1 MKLTVSFLVR
11 SPVAE
16 KMDDENN
23 ECLEEQLQDGEI
35 ETVVRSPEVRPDDSS
50 QCLHDN
56 VANSSDSDSI
66 IDSLSISNEGSQFD
80 CDEQL
85 ELPNDDIISGCEQD
99 EEGLDTES
107 SIDDDWAEASMEGF
121 ELNDELFEP
130 IYENAKITLCG
141 AYCAIMEFK
150 RVCRL
155 PFSSLAMLLQLLQM
169 LCPPGNNLPRTV
181 YAFKK
186 IFCKASPSKETHCF
200 CADCNV
206 QFREGQ
212 KFCDNTACRKRES
225 SKLIHFDITG
235 AMKRVL
241 LSKLKVVL
249 LGTLGNID

>member
-1 MKLTVSFLVR
+1 
-11 SPVAE
+11 
-16 KMDDENN
+16 MDDKNN

-50 QCLHDN
+50 QCLRDN
-56 VANSSDSDSI
+56 VANSSNSDSI
-66 IDSLSISNEGSQFD
+66 IESLSISKGSQFD
-80 CDEQL
+80 CDDRIVESNEDEQL
-85 ELPNDDIISGCEQD
+85 EIPNDDIISGCEQD
-99 EEGLDTES
+99 KEGLDTES

-130 IYENAKITLCG
+130 IYENTKITLCG

-155 PFSSLAMLLQLLQM
+155 PFSSLAMLLQLLQL

-186 IFCKASPSKETHCF
+186 LFCKASLSKETHCF

-206 QFREGQ
+206 QFCEGQ
-212 KFCDNTACRKRES
+212 KFCNNTACRKRES

-249 LGTLGNID
+249 IGTLGNID